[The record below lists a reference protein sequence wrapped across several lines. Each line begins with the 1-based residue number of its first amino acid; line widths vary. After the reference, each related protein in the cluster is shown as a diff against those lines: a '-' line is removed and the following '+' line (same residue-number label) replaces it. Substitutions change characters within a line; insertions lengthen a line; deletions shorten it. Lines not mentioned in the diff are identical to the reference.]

1 MKRATTS
8 QRRTAVFITTAEL
21 KRKICINGLIL
32 GDIWQ
37 FGERKNLQNS
47 AKYSVIRHGAR
58 HEKGNSKMKIPI
70 EKVIVGLVSGIML
83 IMLAIIGFLAQESFD
98 TVKETF
104 VSIKTLEKD
113 IVDIRLKLTELEAKR
128 ISRAEIEHI
137 IKDYH
142 DNHPCIR
149 RKE

>member
-1 MKRATTS
+1 
-8 QRRTAVFITTAEL
+8 
-21 KRKICINGLIL
+21 
-32 GDIWQ
+32 
-37 FGERKNLQNS
+37 
-47 AKYSVIRHGAR
+47 
-58 HEKGNSKMKIPI
+58 MKIPI

-83 IMLAIIGFLAQESFD
+83 IMLAIIGFLAQESFN